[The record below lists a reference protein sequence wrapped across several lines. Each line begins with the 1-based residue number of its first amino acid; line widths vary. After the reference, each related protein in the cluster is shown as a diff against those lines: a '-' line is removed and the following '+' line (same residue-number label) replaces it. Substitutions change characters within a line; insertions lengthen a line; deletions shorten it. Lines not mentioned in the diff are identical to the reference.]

1 MRLILLGA
9 PGAGKGTQAE
19 VITERYDIPAISTG
33 NVLREAIR
41 QGTPLGLQAKELLDK
56 GQFAPDEIVNGIVK
70 ERLTKDD
77 CKNGFILDGYPRNL
91 AQAKE
96 LDALGVEIDR
106 VLLIEVQDD
115 VIVQRLGGRRVCES
129 CGATFHIESQP
140 SEAGELCDKCG
151 GKLIVRKDDKPE
163 TIKERLAIYHNVT
176 EPLIQYYEAQGKLR
190 VVKGDDLVEVT
201 TERTLRELEDLL

>member
-1 MRLILLGA
+1 M
-9 PGAGKGTQAE
+9 
-19 VITERYDIPAISTG
+19 
-33 NVLREAIR
+33 
-41 QGTPLGLQAKELLDK
+41 
-56 GQFAPDEIVNGIVK
+56 
-70 ERLTKDD
+70 
-77 CKNGFILDGYPRNL
+77 

-96 LDALGVEIDR
+96 LDAMGVEIDR

>member
-56 GQFAPDEIVNGIVK
+56 GQFAPDEVVNGIVK

-129 CGATFHIESQP
+129 CGTTFHIESQP

>member
-56 GQFAPDEIVNGIVK
+56 GQFAPDEVVNGIVK

-129 CGATFHIESQP
+129 CGTTFHIESQP

-176 EPLIQYYEAQGKLR
+176 EALIQYYEAQGKLR

>member
-1 MRLILLGA
+1 MFVLLMGP
-9 PGAGKGTQAE
+9 PGAGKGTQAAKLVE
-19 VITERYDIPAISTG
+19 KFKIPHISTG
-33 NVLREAIR
+33 DMFRAAVKE
-41 QGTPLGLQAKELLDK
+41 GTELGKQAKACMDA
-56 GQFAPDEIVNGIVK
+56 GQLVPDSVTIGIVK

-129 CGATFHIESQP
+129 CGTTFHIESQP

>member
-1 MRLILLGA
+1 MRLILLGGR
-9 PGAGKGTQAE
+9 GAGKGTQAE

-56 GQFAPDEIVNGIVK
+56 GQFAPDEVVNGIVK

-129 CGATFHIESQP
+129 CGTTFHIESQP

-201 TERTLRELEDLL
+201 TERTLTELEDLL